1 VINSSIDC
9 CPECGGAILKGVTS
23 WGGPICHCVKPSRK
37 APDDHHSWMRLQE
50 EINRELAKELLRLH
64 AEIQKL
70 KEDKTLGE
78 TIRLTTIAS
87 SRPVN
92 TNN

>member
-23 WGGPICHCVKPSRK
+23 WGGPICHCVRPSRK
-37 APDDHHSWMRLQE
+37 APDDLHSWMRIQE
-50 EINRELAKELLRLH
+50 EINRYLLN
-64 AEIQKL
+64 EIAKL

-78 TIRLTTIAS
+78 TIRLTPIAS